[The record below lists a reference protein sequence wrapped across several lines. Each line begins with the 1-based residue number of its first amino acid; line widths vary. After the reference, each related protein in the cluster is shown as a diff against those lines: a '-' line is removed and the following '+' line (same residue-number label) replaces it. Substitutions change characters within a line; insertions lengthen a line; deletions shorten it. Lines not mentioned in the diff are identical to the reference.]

1 MNISGFMAPT
11 PKQQLLS
18 NLSTFLT
25 PSRIL
30 IALGAFVAAFVIIS
44 MIKSVTSILFKIVFA
59 LIIALLALFVF
70 YYLNPPVIMF

>member
-1 MNISGFMAPT
+1 MDITGVIVPT
-11 PKQQLLS
+11 PKQYLLLY
-18 NLSTFLT
+18 LSTLLT